1 MSVELRKTL
10 DMSKKVSNLEKEV
23 EKLSR
28 ELTEKQNSIQ
38 KMFKLDAELKS
49 CRSEKSK
56 IKEDLN
62 HLRTESVKQ
71 LQQVRYFN
79 DRRLLITNEPT
90 KAVRYLWHFYANFQ
104 PIVIFLKRYLS
115 GPLDFC
121 SFLLICLSF
130 LWNAEFSLSF

>member
-28 ELTEKQNSIQ
+28 ELTEKQNSIR
-38 KMFKLDAELKS
+38 KMSELEAELKS

-56 IKEDLN
+56 IEEDLN
-62 HLRTESVKQ
+62 HLRTESEKQ

-79 DRRLLITNEPT
+79 DGRLLITNELT
-90 KAVRYLWHFYANFQ
+90 KAVRYLWHFYENFQ
-104 PIVIFLKRYLS
+104 PIVIF
-115 GPLDFC
+115 
-121 SFLLICLSF
+121 
-130 LWNAEFSLSF
+130 